1 MASDLSTQPS
11 SPTIHQAFSK
21 SHVEYVSPEFLNIT
35 TKKDFFPE
43 NPTSA
48 CRSSFKRKIFS
59 SSNKFHV
66 REIYQKI
73 VNSSS
78 NLLGLAFE
86 GKRYASQEFIN
97 CSY

>member
-21 SHVEYVSPEFLNIT
+21 SHVKCVSPEFLNIT

-78 NLLGLAFE
+78 NLLGLVFE
-86 GKRYASQEFIN
+86 GKR
-97 CSY
+97 